1 MGHYRHNLSKLP
13 RLELAKVQD
22 CQSMFHKLAKLP
34 RLEPAI
40 FQELLQL
47 ISLSLTLIQENGI
60 DLFWNHFFKWY
71 VRIKKEIAWNLQ

>member
-1 MGHYRHNLSKLP
+1 MGHFRHNLAKLP
-13 RLELAKVQD
+13 RLELAKVQG

-47 ISLSLTLIQENGI
+47 VSLSLTLIQENGI
-60 DLFWNHFFKWY
+60 DLF
-71 VRIKKEIAWNLQ
+71 